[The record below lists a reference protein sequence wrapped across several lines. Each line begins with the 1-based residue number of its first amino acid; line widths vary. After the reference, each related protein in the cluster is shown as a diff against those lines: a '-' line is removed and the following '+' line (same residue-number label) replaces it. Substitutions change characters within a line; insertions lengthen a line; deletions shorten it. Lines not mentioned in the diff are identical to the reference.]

1 VSKLSHDDEI
11 KRLKDIGLET
21 RDLNIV
27 NNVIYNLAAYGPKSI
42 PAITT
47 IIDTQADID
56 VRSYGLETIE
66 RIKER
71 SVSVAQF

>member
-1 VSKLSHDDEI
+1 MSHDDEI

-27 NNVIYNLAAYGPKSI
+27 HNIIYNLSAYGPKSI
-42 PAITT
+42 SAISD
-47 IIDTQADID
+47 IIDTQADIE

-66 RIKER
+66 RIKEKSISFNR
-71 SVSVAQF
+71 F